1 MFVNIYIVEV
11 NTTKDTEDRL
21 SCNNFEGFVHGCI
34 LCFFLHFLLHD
45 GKAFHDHKIPLH
57 TFQHNLVISF
67 SNLTSIHD
75 DLTISLAINSLVKCF
90 FYYFIESLNAG

>member
-1 MFVNIYIVEV
+1 MFVNIYIVLV

-45 GKAFHDHKIPLH
+45 GKAFHE
-57 TFQHNLVISF
+57 TFSLCMTTRYLYIL
-67 SNLTSIHD
+67 SNITLSSHSA
-75 DLTISLAINSLVKCF
+75 ISLVYMTILQ
-90 FYYFIESLNAG
+90 